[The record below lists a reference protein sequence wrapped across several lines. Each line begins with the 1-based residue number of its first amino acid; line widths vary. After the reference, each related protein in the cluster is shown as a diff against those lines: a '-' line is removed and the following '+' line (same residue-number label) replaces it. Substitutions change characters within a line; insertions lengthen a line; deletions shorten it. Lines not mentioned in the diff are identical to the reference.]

1 MKQLSPHMASA
12 GSLLHTT
19 RNHVSSVDTAPIQV
33 AIFMLQQ
40 SQQQGSSFFSE
51 CVMYWEKFH
60 MRWEV

>member
-1 MKQLSPHMASA
+1 M
-12 GSLLHTT
+12 
-19 RNHVSSVDTAPIQV
+19 APIQV

-60 MRWEV
+60 MR